1 MRRSACFAISAFAV
15 LGFTLISAPARA
27 DSIKDP
33 FIGVRGG
40 DGSDPITNGS
50 AIRMQQCGSL
60 DTSAAAVAGIEDF
73 FCAQYEFTGTEG
85 FVNPYDYFPM
95 ITSFDLAFWDAD
107 GAALQTQTCAGL
119 VCTPLFFPSG
129 ASQFRSVETINDFVV
144 RLSALSGDGCSY
156 EFCFDPPVF
165 PGHLLLFVEN
175 AGFSGGY
182 ISVQAVNGI
191 SDFQTNLATPGQ
203 DLDSVPEPASLA
215 LIGTG
220 MLGAALQRRLRRRR
234 GSPGL

>member
-1 MRRSACFAISAFAV
+1 MRRSTFFAISAFAV
-15 LGFTLISAPARA
+15 IGFTLISAPARA

-50 AIRMQQCGSL
+50 AIRLKQCGSL
-60 DTSAAAVAGIEDF
+60 DASVRRVGYRRLFLRAIRIYGDGRIRQPPRLLPDDHLVRSGVL
-73 FCAQYEFTGTEG
+73 GRG
-85 FVNPYDYFPM
+85 WGGP
-95 ITSFDLAFWDAD
+95 SDAD
-107 GAALQTQTCAGL
+107 LRRGWY
-119 VCTPLFFPSG
+119 CTPLFFPSG

-156 EFCFDPPVF
+156 EFCFDPPIF

-191 SDFQTNLATPGQ
+191 SDFQTNLATPGK
-203 DLDSVPEPASLA
+203 DLESVPEPATLA

>member
-1 MRRSACFAISAFAV
+1 MRRSTFFAISAFAV
-15 LGFTLISAPARA
+15 LGFTLVSAPARA

-50 AIRMQQCGSL
+50 AIRLQQCGGL
-60 DTSAAAVAGIEDF
+60 DAPSVAVSGIEDF

-85 FVNPYDYFPM
+85 LRQPPRLLPDDHLVRSGFLGCGWGGP
-95 ITSFDLAFWDAD
+95 SDAD
-107 GAALQTQTCAGL
+107 LRRGL

-156 EFCFDPPVF
+156 EFCFDPPIF

-175 AGFSGGY
+175 AGFSGGD

-191 SDFQTNLATPGQ
+191 SDFQTNLATPGK
-203 DLDSVPEPASLA
+203 DLESVPEPASLA
-215 LIGTG
+215 RIVPACL
-220 MLGAALQRRLRRRR
+220 A
-234 GSPGL
+234 PP